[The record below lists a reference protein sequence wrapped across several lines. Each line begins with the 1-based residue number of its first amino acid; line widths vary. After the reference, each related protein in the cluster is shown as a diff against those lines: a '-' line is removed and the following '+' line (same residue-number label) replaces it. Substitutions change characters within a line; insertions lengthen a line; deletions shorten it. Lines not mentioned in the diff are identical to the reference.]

1 MEPTPPGNEN
11 RTGEL
16 LAVLDRVELIVKQL
30 VTAGSQAFLYSGAHP
45 AVREYIERAFGTIG
59 EILARRESF
68 AVSAREGMLVYENI
82 PLYRLSVSAR
92 KFVDYLEARKIHG
105 IIIARGLAIEELVGF
120 VEVLVSPSVQV
131 RGRDEFNRELERRGV
146 KAITVM
152 EIKKEEEKGRPA
164 RKPQAVYEETVR
176 LMRAFTKAA
185 LTGKELDLPGADS
198 LVSEI
203 SELAAKDPRAMLDL
217 SAIRDFDE
225 HAFTHAA
232 HVCVLST
239 SLAALMGVRRARLA
253 AICRA
258 AMLHDIGKLA
268 FPAETLFAPGEP
280 DPATAELLRR
290 HPLEGARA
298 LLEGVEA
305 RPLAVAVAYEH
316 HMRYDLAGYPARPD
330 GVRPHPV
337 SLLVQIVDAYDNLTA
352 RRPGRLP
359 LSRPAALERI
369 AEEAGSTYDPAIAKG
384 FLAMMGCY
392 VPGTIVELD
401 GGEIGVV
408 EEVRGN
414 DPARP
419 VARMLG
425 RGTPGGLRDLG
436 EKDAGGAF
444 RWSIRRPLGAERVP
458 PPEEEE
464 S

>member
-1 MEPTPPGNEN
+1 MEPTHPVDEH
-11 RTGEL
+11 RTDEL
-16 LAVLDRVELIVKQL
+16 LAILDRIELIVKQL

-45 AVREYIERAFGTIG
+45 AVRERAFGTIG

-92 KFVDYLEARKIHG
+92 KFIDYLEARKIHG
-105 IIIARGLAIEELVGF
+105 IIIARGLTIEELVDF
-120 VEVLVSPSVQV
+120 VEILVSPSVQA

-146 KAITVM
+146 KAITAM
-152 EIKKEEEKGRPA
+152 EIKKEEEKPGPA
-164 RKPQAVYEETVR
+164 RTPQAVYEETVR

-217 SAIRDFDE
+217 SAIREFDE

-239 SLAALMGVRRARLA
+239 SLAALLGVRRARLA

-258 AMLHDIGKLA
+258 AMLHDIGKMA
-268 FPAETLFAPGEP
+268 FPAETLFSSGEP

-298 LLEGVEA
+298 LLEGLEA

-369 AEEAGSTYDPAIAKG
+369 AEEAGSAYDPAIAKG

-408 EEVRGN
+408 EEVRGS

-419 VARMLG
+419 AARMLG
-425 RGTPGGLRDLG
+425 QEGPGGLRDLG
-436 EKDAGGAF
+436 EKDAGGLF

-458 PPEEEE
+458 PLEAE
-464 S
+464 